1 MENFKNWMTEA
12 ANIMFDDSKN
22 DLRSLPKSVRLQ
34 ILIVLSFVWSTV
46 FSLYVFSVTS
56 FIFGRVFYSRYLQY
70 IERARTEL
78 IYEKFGL
85 TLTQLMNELNIMF
98 VVRTCNIKYLKSAV
112 FEDNLSVETTV
123 LKKTNVRLNLLQ
135 EVKRDAEILVSAEV
149 ELAVV
154 DRSGSIK
161 KLTKDFFAKI

>member
-1 MENFKNWMTEA
+1 MIE
-12 ANIMFDDSKN
+12 IMSNSHIYK
-22 DLRSLPKSVRLQ
+22 LKV
-34 ILIVLSFVWSTV
+34 FVEDV
-46 FSLYVFSVTS
+46 D
-56 FIFGRVFYSRYLQY
+56 FGRVFYSRYLQY

-78 IYEKFGL
+78 IYEKFGI
-85 TLTQLMNELNIMF
+85 TLTQLMNEHDIMF

-112 FEDNLSVETTV
+112 FEDNLSVETTI

-135 EVKRDAEILVSAEV
+135 EVKRGAEILVSSEV

-161 KLTKDFFAKI
+161 KLSKDFFGKI

>member
-1 MENFKNWMTEA
+1 MIK
-12 ANIMFDDSKN
+12 IMSKSHIYK
-22 DLRSLPKSVRLQ
+22 LKV
-34 ILIVLSFVWSTV
+34 FVEDV
-46 FSLYVFSVTS
+46 D
-56 FIFGRVFYSRYLQY
+56 FGRVFYSRYLQY

-78 IYEKFGL
+78 IQEKFGI
-85 TLTQLMNELNIMF
+85 TLTQLMNEHDTMF

-112 FEDNLSVETTV
+112 FEDNLSVETAV

-135 EVKRDAEILVSAEV
+135 EVKRGGEVLVSAEV

-161 KLTKDFFAKI
+161 KLSKDFFAKI

>member
-1 MENFKNWMTEA
+1 MIE
-12 ANIMFDDSKN
+12 IMSKSHIYE
-22 DLRSLPKSVRLQ
+22 LKV
-34 ILIVLSFVWSTV
+34 
-46 FSLYVFSVTS
+46 YVEDVD
-56 FIFGRVFYSRYLQY
+56 FGRVFYSRYLQY

-78 IYEKFGL
+78 IHEKFGL
-85 TLTQLMNELNIMF
+85 TLTQLMNEHDTMF
-98 VVRTCNIKYLKSAV
+98 VVRNCNIKYLKSAV

-135 EVKRDAEILVSAEV
+135 EVKRGGEVLVSAEV

-161 KLTKDFFAKI
+161 KLSKDFFAKI

>member
-1 MENFKNWMTEA
+1 MIE
-12 ANIMFDDSKN
+12 IMSKSHIYN
-22 DLRSLPKSVRLQ
+22 LKV
-34 ILIVLSFVWSTV
+34 FVEDV
-46 FSLYVFSVTS
+46 D
-56 FIFGRVFYSRYLQY
+56 FGRVFYSRYLQY

-78 IYEKFGL
+78 IQEKFDH
-85 TLTQLMNELNIMF
+85 TLTQLMNEYDIMF
-98 VVRTCNIKYLKSAV
+98 VVRSCNIKYLKSAF

-135 EVKRDAEILVSAEV
+135 EVKRGGEVLVSAEV

-161 KLTKDFFAKI
+161 KLSKDFFAKI

>member
-1 MENFKNWMTEA
+1 MIE
-12 ANIMFDDSKN
+12 IMSKSHIYE
-22 DLRSLPKSVRLQ
+22 LKV
-34 ILIVLSFVWSTV
+34 FVED
-46 FSLYVFSVTS
+46 
-56 FIFGRVFYSRYLQY
+56 IDFGRVFYSRYLQY

-78 IYEKFGL
+78 IHEKFGL
-85 TLTQLMNELNIMF
+85 TLTQLMNVHDIMF
-98 VVRTCNIKYLKSAV
+98 VVRSCNIKYLKSAV

-135 EVKRDAEILVSAEV
+135 EVKRDTEILVSAEV

-161 KLTKDFFAKI
+161 KLSKNFFAKI

>member
-1 MENFKNWMTEA
+1 MIEIMSKSHIYKFK
-12 ANIMFDDSKN
+12 
-22 DLRSLPKSVRLQ
+22 V
-34 ILIVLSFVWSTV
+34 FVEDV
-46 FSLYVFSVTS
+46 D
-56 FIFGRVFYSRYLQY
+56 FGRVFYSRYLQY

-85 TLTQLMNELNIMF
+85 TLTQLMNEYDIMF
-98 VVRTCNIKYLKSAV
+98 VVRSCNIKYLKSAV

-123 LKKTNVRLNLLQ
+123 LKKTNVRLNLHQ
-135 EVKRDAEILVSAEV
+135 AVKRSGEVLVSAEV

-161 KLTKDFFAKI
+161 KLSKDFFAKI

>member
-1 MENFKNWMTEA
+1 MIK
-12 ANIMFDDSKN
+12 IMSKSHIYK
-22 DLRSLPKSVRLQ
+22 LKV
-34 ILIVLSFVWSTV
+34 FVEDV
-46 FSLYVFSVTS
+46 D
-56 FIFGRVFYSRYLQY
+56 FGRVFYSRYLQY

-78 IYEKFGL
+78 IHEKFGL
-85 TLTQLMNELNIMF
+85 TLTQLMNEHDTMF
-98 VVRTCNIKYLKSAV
+98 VVRNCNIKYLKSAV

-135 EVKRDAEILVSAEV
+135 EVKRGEEVLVSAEV

-161 KLTKDFFAKI
+161 KLSKEFFAKI

>member
-1 MENFKNWMTEA
+1 M
-12 ANIMFDDSKN
+12 SKSHIYE
-22 DLRSLPKSVRLQ
+22 LKV
-34 ILIVLSFVWSTV
+34 
-46 FSLYVFSVTS
+46 YVEDVD
-56 FIFGRVFYSRYLQY
+56 FGRVFYSRYLQY

-78 IYEKFGL
+78 IHEKFGL
-85 TLTQLMNELNIMF
+85 TLTQLMNEYDIMF
-98 VVRTCNIKYLKSAV
+98 VVRSCNIKYLKSAV

-135 EVKRDAEILVSAEV
+135 EVKKGGEVLVSAEV

-161 KLTKDFFAKI
+161 KLSEDFFAKI

>member
-1 MENFKNWMTEA
+1 MIE
-12 ANIMFDDSKN
+12 IMSKSHIYK
-22 DLRSLPKSVRLQ
+22 LKV
-34 ILIVLSFVWSTV
+34 FVEDV
-46 FSLYVFSVTS
+46 D
-56 FIFGRVFYSRYLQY
+56 FGRVFYSRYLQY

-85 TLTQLMNELNIMF
+85 TLTQLMNKHDIMF

-112 FEDNLSVETTV
+112 FEDNLSVETTII
-123 LKKTNVRLNLLQ
+123 KKTNVRINLLQ
-135 EVKRDAEILVSAEV
+135 EVKRDADILVSAEV

-161 KLTKDFFAKI
+161 KLSEDFFAKI

>member
-1 MENFKNWMTEA
+1 MIK
-12 ANIMFDDSKN
+12 IMSKSHIYK
-22 DLRSLPKSVRLQ
+22 LKV
-34 ILIVLSFVWSTV
+34 FVEDV
-46 FSLYVFSVTS
+46 D
-56 FIFGRVFYSRYLQY
+56 FGRVFYSRYLQY

-85 TLTQLMNELNIMF
+85 TLTQLMNEHDIMF
-98 VVRTCNIKYLKSAV
+98 VVRACTIKYLKSAF

-123 LKKTNVRLNLLQ
+123 LRKTNVRLNLHQ
-135 EVKRDAEILVSAEV
+135 EVKRGPETLVSAEV

-161 KLTKDFFAKI
+161 KIPQDFFAKI